1 LQTDI
6 SSNSII
12 EQAAES
18 IGTFPKT
25 ILELLETV
33 GLADEIIYPDASQ
46 FQIYVEGKKLS
57 PPQGL
62 RFMVPT
68 QIEQFNKSSF
78 FSDLGKKRI
87 LEEAN
92 IPALKSKANT
102 TLKDFVVRRFGDEMY
117 ERYAA
122 PVYGGIFG
130 YDADR
135 LSLNSVLPQ
144 LPKWEM
150 EYGSV
155 TKAVQTLYP
164 SAFSATASANK
175 AANFFSLKN
184 GLHSLPLAIAKKLKH
199 TKIILNSKVENLQR
213 ETSSPINQWKIN
225 ESLFDELFISSA
237 AHATAQIIQ
246 NVHLELS
253 RLLQQIT
260 FKSAG
265 ILTLIFNKVDIDLD
279 EIVSGVLLPVD
290 EFPSF
295 SALTFSSNKWTNRI
309 ETDKILLRLYLRDT
323 PLLHQP
329 LETIQKEGS
338 LVLEQLVTVK
348 KTPQKLH
355 YHLWPDSRPLCKTG
369 HQEIIQQI
377 ERALKD
383 LPGLHLTGCSY
394 KGSGVASLVHQ
405 SKMLA
410 SLV

>member
-33 GLADEIIYPDASQ
+33 GLADEIIYPDANQ

-68 QIEQFNKSSF
+68 QIELFNNGNF
-78 FSDLGKKRI
+78 FSEIGKQRI
-87 LEEAN
+87 LEEVNA
-92 IPALKSKANT
+92 PVLESKANT
-102 TLKDFVVRRFGDEMY
+102 TLKDFVVRRFGNEMY
-117 ERYAA
+117 ARYAA

-130 YDADR
+130 YDADQ
-135 LSLNSVLPQ
+135 LSLHSVLPQ

-150 EYGSV
+150 EHGSI

-164 SAFSATASANK
+164 STFSKNASGSK
-175 AANFFSLKN
+175 AVNFFSLKN
-184 GLHSLPLAIAKKLKH
+184 GLHSLPSAIAKKLKH
-199 TKIILNSKVENLQR
+199 TKIILNSKVKNLQS
-213 ETSSPINQWKIN
+213 ETSPSINQWKIN
-225 ESLFDELFISSA
+225 ESLFDELFISTA
-237 AHATAQIIQ
+237 AHSTAKILE
-246 NVHLELS
+246 NVHPELS
-253 RLLQQIT
+253 CLLQQIT

-265 ILTLIFNKVDIDLD
+265 ILTLIFNKADIDLD
-279 EIVSGVLLPVD
+279 ESVSGVLLPVD

-295 SALTFSSNKWTNRI
+295 SALTFSSNKWANRI
-309 ETDKILLRLYLRDT
+309 ETNKILLRLYLRDT

-329 LETIQKEGS
+329 IETIQEHG
-338 LVLEQLVTVK
+338 LQVLEQLVTVK
-348 KTPQKLH
+348 NDPKKYF
-355 YHLWPDSRPLCKTG
+355 YHLWKNSRPLYKTG

-383 LPGLHLTGCSY
+383 LPDLHLTGCSY

-405 SKMLA
+405 AKMLA
-410 SLV
+410 SAI